1 MEDIENILLKIQDN
15 TNPQEINDI
24 LIELSKNSNEKTLVI
39 VDYFLDS
46 LNATILNKIKLNLI
60 FLLGAIGKV
69 TVLNRKYLNFLVESY
84 FNSDRWV
91 RNEII
96 QSFLV
101 ILQNHE
107 YNNEIYQIIEHALN
121 EDYAPIKKSALS
133 VLMILKEL
141 PEKVLLTLLR
151 VLNTNNE
158 EIVEMGLKILKRGV
172 QTGDELFELLNI
184 SKGYTILNKSIV
196 RVLILEYFDSISE
209 LELLIEK
216 INSSKWEE
224 EYKILCNTEI
234 NSFQRILKKN
244 A

>member
-1 MEDIENILLKIQDN
+1 MKDIENILLIIQDN
-15 TNPQEINDI
+15 TNLQEINDI
-24 LIELSKNSNEKTLVI
+24 LIELSKNPNEKSLVV

-60 FLLGAIGKV
+60 FLLGTIGSV

-101 ILQNHE
+101 ILQNHD
-107 YNNEIYQIIEHALN
+107 YNKEIYKIIEHALN

-133 VLMILKEL
+133 VLLVLKEL
-141 PEKVLLTLLR
+141 PEKVVLTLLR
-151 VLNTNNE
+151 VLDTNND
-158 EIVEMGLKILKRGV
+158 EILEMGLKLLKRSV
-172 QTGDELFELLNI
+172 QTWDELFELLNI
-184 SKGYTILNKSIV
+184 SKGYTILNKFIV

-209 LELLIEK
+209 LEAFIEK

-224 EYKILCNTEI
+224 EYKILCKTEI
-234 NSFQRILKKN
+234 NSFQRILKKK

>member
-15 TNPQEINDI
+15 KNPQEINDV
-24 LIELSKNSNEKTLVI
+24 LIELSKNPNEKSLVI

-60 FLLGAIGKV
+60 FLIGAIGSV

-96 QSFLV
+96 HSFLV
-101 ILQNHE
+101 ILQNHD

-121 EDYAPIKKSALS
+121 EDYAPIKKSALN

-141 PEKVLLTLLR
+141 PEKVVLTLLR
-151 VLNTNNE
+151 VLDTNND
-158 EIVEMGLKILKRGV
+158 EILEMGLKILKRGV
-172 QTGDELFELLNI
+172 QTWDELFELLNI
-184 SKGYTILNKSIV
+184 SKGYTILNKFIV

-209 LELLIEK
+209 LEAFIEK

-234 NSFQRILKKN
+234 KSFQRILKKKP
-244 A
+244 

>member
-24 LIELSKNSNEKTLVI
+24 LIELSKNPNEKTLVI
-39 VDYFLDS
+39 IDYFLDS

-60 FLLGAIGKV
+60 FLLGAIGSV

-84 FNSDRWV
+84 FSSDRWV

-107 YNNEIYQIIEHALN
+107 YNNEIYQIIEQALN
-121 EDYAPIKKSALS
+121 EDYAPIKKSALN

-141 PEKVLLTLLR
+141 PESVLLTLLR
-151 VLNTNNE
+151 ILDTNND
-158 EIVEMGLKILKRGV
+158 EILEMGLKILKRGV
-172 QTGDELFELLNI
+172 QTWDELFELLNI
-184 SKGYTILNKSIV
+184 SKGYTVLNKFIV

-209 LELLIEK
+209 LEAFIEK
-216 INSSKWEE
+216 INSSNWEE
-224 EYKILCNTEI
+224 EYKILCKTEI
-234 NSFQRILKKN
+234 NSFQRILKKK

>member
-209 LELLIEK
+209 LELFIEK

>member
-24 LIELSKNSNEKTLVI
+24 LIKLSKNPNEKTLII

-60 FLLGAIGKV
+60 FLLGAIGSV
-69 TVLNRKYLNFLVESY
+69 TILNRKYLNFLLESY

-121 EDYAPIKKSALS
+121 EDYLPIKKSALS

-141 PEKVLLTLLR
+141 PEKVVLTLLR
-151 VLNTNNE
+151 ILDTNND
-158 EIVEMGLKILKRGV
+158 EILEMGLKILKRSV
-172 QTGDELFELLNI
+172 QTWDELFELLNI
-184 SKGYTILNKSIV
+184 SKGYTILNKFIV

-209 LELLIEK
+209 LEAFIEK

-224 EYKILCNTEI
+224 EYKILCKTEI
-234 NSFQRILKKN
+234 NSFQRILKKK

>member
-1 MEDIENILLKIQDN
+1 MEDVENILLKIQDS

-24 LIELSKNSNEKTLVI
+24 LIELSKKPNEKTLVI

-46 LNATILNKIKLNLI
+46 LNTTILNKIKLNLI
-60 FLLGAIGKV
+60 FLIGAIGSV
-69 TVLNRKYLNFLVESY
+69 TVLNRKYLNFLIESY
-84 FNSDRWV
+84 FNSDRWI

-101 ILQNHE
+101 ILQNHK

-121 EDYAPIKKSALS
+121 EDYAPIKKNALS

-141 PEKVLLTLLR
+141 PEKVILTLLR
-151 VLNTNNE
+151 VLDTNNE
-158 EIVEMGLKILKRGV
+158 EIVEMGLKILKRDV
-172 QTGDELFELLNI
+172 RTGDELFELLNI

-196 RVLILEYFDSISE
+196 RVLILEYFNSISE
-209 LELLIEK
+209 LESFIEK

-224 EYKILCNTEI
+224 EYKILCHTEI

>member
-60 FLLGAIGKV
+60 FLLGAIGSV

-158 EIVEMGLKILKRGV
+158 EIVEMGLKVLKRDV

-209 LELLIEK
+209 LELFIEK
-216 INSSKWEE
+216 IDSSKWEE

>member
-24 LIELSKNSNEKTLVI
+24 LIELSKNPNEKTLVI
-39 VDYFLDS
+39 IDYFLDS

-60 FLLGAIGKV
+60 FLLGAIGSV

-84 FNSDRWV
+84 FSSDRWV

-107 YNNEIYQIIEHALN
+107 YNNEIYQIIEQALN
-121 EDYAPIKKSALS
+121 EDYAPIKKSALN

-141 PEKVLLTLLR
+141 PESVLLTLLR
-151 VLNTNNE
+151 ILDTNND
-158 EIVEMGLKILKRGV
+158 EILEMGLKILKRGV
-172 QTGDELFELLNI
+172 QTWDELFELLNN
-184 SKGYTILNKSIV
+184 SKGYTILNKFIV

-209 LELLIEK
+209 LEAFIEK
-216 INSSKWEE
+216 INSSNWEE
-224 EYKILCNTEI
+224 EYKILCKTEI
-234 NSFQRILKKN
+234 NSFQRILKKK

>member
-15 TNPQEINDI
+15 TNLQEINDI
-24 LIELSKNSNEKTLVI
+24 LIELSKNPSEKYLVI
-39 VDYFLDS
+39 IDYYLDS
-46 LNATILNKIKLNLI
+46 LNTTILNEIKLNLI
-60 FLLGAIGKV
+60 FLLGAIGSV

-107 YNNEIYQIIEHALN
+107 YNNEIYQIIEHALK
-121 EDYAPIKKSALS
+121 EDYLPIKKSALS

-141 PEKVLLTLLR
+141 PEKVVLTLLR
-151 VLNTNNE
+151 VLDTNND
-158 EIVEMGLKILKRGV
+158 EILEMGLKILKRGV
-172 QTGDELFELLNI
+172 QTWDELFELLNN
-184 SKGYTILNKSIV
+184 SKGYTILNKFIV
-196 RVLILEYFDSISE
+196 RVLILEYFDSTSE
-209 LELLIEK
+209 LESLIEK

-224 EYKILCNTEI
+224 QYKILCTTEI
-234 NSFQRILKKN
+234 NSFQRILKKK

>member
-1 MEDIENILLKIQDN
+1 MEDIENILLKIQN
-15 TNPQEINDI
+15 STNPQEINDI
-24 LIELSKNSNEKTLVI
+24 LIDLSKKPKENTLII

-46 LNATILNKIKLNLI
+46 LNKTILNKVNLNLI
-60 FLLGAIGKV
+60 FLLGAIGSV
-69 TVLNRKYLNFLVESY
+69 TALNRKYLNFLVESY

-96 QSFLV
+96 KSFLV

-107 YNNEIYQIIEHALN
+107 YNNEIYKIIEHALN
-121 EDYAPIKKSALS
+121 EDYTPTKKNALS

-141 PEKVLLTLLR
+141 PEKVVLTLLR
-151 VLNTNNE
+151 VLDTNNE

-172 QTGDELFELLNI
+172 QTGDELFELLNV

-209 LELLIEK
+209 LESFKEK
-216 INSSKWEE
+216 INSSKWGE
-224 EYKILCNTEI
+224 EYIILCNTEI
-234 NSFQRILKKN
+234 NSFQRILKKKT
-244 A
+244 